1 MRILRNL
8 LPLIGVVLLVYIIG
22 KIGIAKIFTSILEAN
37 YFLTII
43 AVLILIPMILMQT
56 AKWDFILK
64 KQGIRLSF
72 SYLTKVQIISSFYES
87 ITPARVGSFIKIAY
101 LQERL
106 KNFGKSAS
114 SVVIDRALDFLSV
127 AFLAFIGSLLLVA
140 DKSDLF
146 YVPII
151 AFVLFLAGFLL
162 LTNRKL
168 SRIVWNIAYKIV
180 IPKKFKE
187 KANNSF
193 NEFYNVLPNLKN
205 ILALSLLTLAF
216 WLLVYT
222 QAYVFALAFN
232 VKIPYLEFIC
242 IFPISVIISLIPIT
256 ISGFGTREAVLLT
269 LFSKFDVAE
278 SGIITFS
285 LVWAGLAVI
294 IYSAA
299 ALYILA
305 KKKV

>member
-1 MRILRNL
+1 MRIIRNL
-8 LPLIGVVLLVYIIG
+8 LPLIGVVLLAYIIR
-22 KIGIAKIFTSILEAN
+22 KIGVIKIFNSLLEAN
-37 YFLTII
+37 YFLAII
-43 AVLILIPMILMQT
+43 AVLLLVPMILLQT
-56 AKWDFILK
+56 AKWDFILR

-101 LQERL
+101 LQEKL

-140 DKSDLF
+140 DKSNLF
-146 YVPII
+146 YAPII

-180 IPKKFKE
+180 IPQKFKE

-205 ILALSLLTLAF
+205 IVALSLLTLAF

-222 QAYVFALAFN
+222 QAYLFALAFN
-232 VKIPYLEFIC
+232 VRIPYLEFIF
-242 IFPISVIISLIPIT
+242 IFPISVIISLVPIT
-256 ISGFGTREAVLLT
+256 VSGFGTREAVLLT
-269 LFSKFDVAE
+269 LFSKFNVAE
-278 SGIITFS
+278 SGIVTFS

-294 IYSAA
+294 IYSAV

-305 KKKV
+305 RKKI